1 MVNRFTVNN
10 VTYTA
15 KPFDFGMICDLETMG
30 VSLSDA
36 DKKGMSFIRGYF
48 AVCADMDKEDAA
60 LEIQNHLVNGG
71 SLDDISNAMAK
82 EMNESDFFRAIA
94 KKHETGTDKNPST
107 SEADSAIQTEKK
119 RGRKPASAIT
129 QE

>member
-15 KPFDFGMICDLETMG
+15 KPFDFGMICDLEALG
-30 VSLSDA
+30 VSISDA

-48 AVCADMDKEDAA
+48 AVCADMDKDEAA
-60 LEIQNHLVNGG
+60 MEIQKHIINGG
-71 SLDDISNAMAK
+71 ALDDISNAMAK

-94 KKHETGTDKNPST
+94 DRNETGTDENPTT
-107 SEADSAIQTEKK
+107 SEADSEVQTEKK
-119 RGRKPASAIT
+119 RGRKPANAES
-129 QE
+129 